1 MNWSSWKI
9 LSRQGELVSMTAEE
23 FSKLAQFIQ
32 ATYGIYLKQ
41 EKKVMLKSRLDQL
54 LAKKHISSYSEYFD
68 YVKNDQTGRA
78 ASVLVDK
85 ITTNH
90 TYFMREVE
98 HFHFLRDQVV
108 PMLARSIKDRDLR
121 IWSAGCSTGEEP
133 YTLAMILMDY
143 FAGQHHGWDTK
154 VLATDISS
162 RVLQVAQQ
170 GQYQSEQLG
179 KLPQHWKDNYFV
191 KMDEDHY
198 VVDKKLRA
206 EVIFRKLNL
215 MDDGFPFKRKFHII
229 FCRNVM
235 IYFDHHTRQNLIQK
249 FTNLLEPGGYL
260 FIGFSETLDKRETS
274 LKYIMPAVYR
284 KV

>member
-1 MNWSSWKI
+1 
-9 LSRQGELVSMTAEE
+9 MTSEE

-32 ATYGIYLKQ
+32 ATYGIYLRQ

-54 LAKKHISSYSEYFD
+54 LVKKQISSYSEYFD

-98 HFHFLRDQVV
+98 HFYFFRDQVI
-108 PMLARSIKDRDLR
+108 PMLARSVKDRDLR

-133 YTLAMILMDY
+133 YTLAMILLDY
-143 FAGQHHGWDTK
+143 FAGQHHRWDTK

-162 RVLQVAQQ
+162 KVLQAAQQ

-191 KMDEDHY
+191 KIDEDHY

-235 IYFDHHTRQNLIQK
+235 IYFDHRTRQNLIQK
-249 FTNLLEPGGYL
+249 FTNLLESGGYL

>member
-1 MNWSSWKI
+1 
-9 LSRQGELVSMTAEE
+9 MTAEE

-235 IYFDHHTRQNLIQK
+235 IYFDHRTRQNLIQK